1 LIEEETMIKP
11 YMKEPFQI
19 IVLAA
24 VAILWVGCA
33 VGPNFHKPNP
43 SASQTYVSDTQP
55 SETMEAKGPGG
66 NAQRFNTGMDIP
78 AQWWSL
84 FHSDSLDRLVR
95 LALDD
100 SPTLMQAQ
108 AKLKQ
113 AQEDFNAQTGAT
125 QYPAVDARLSIT
137 RQQVD
142 LVSYGISN
150 FPNPGPFTLYN
161 ASVSASYTLDL
172 FGGNRRALEGLKAKV
187 DYQVFELEAA
197 RQTLVANVVS
207 TAIKQAS
214 LRAKIDIVQNLMD
227 AQSQQMAITEERYK
241 AGGVSVL
248 DVQNQSI
255 LLDQTKALLPPLKK
269 QLAQVNDQLAV
280 YLGREP
286 AEVKIDKFDLN
297 SLHLPEELPLSLPSS
312 LARQRP
318 DIRAAEALWHQASAN
333 VGVATA
339 NLFPQITLSG
349 SFGSQRISAGDILS
363 GVNIWNIAGNLMQP
377 IFHGGELWAKKR
389 SAVAAYDEAAAA
401 YRQTALK
408 GLQEVADT
416 LHALDAD
423 ARTLQAM
430 TDTTDHARTGYEIAQ
445 RQYQLGGISHLALL
459 DAQRQLL
466 QTEMDRVQAQADRY
480 ADTAALL
487 YALGG
492 GWWKPLSENVPVDST
507 STTEIQK

>member
-1 LIEEETMIKP
+1 MIKP

-24 VAILWVGCA
+24 VAILLVSCA
-33 VGPNFHKPNP
+33 VGPDFQRPASP
-43 SASQTYVSDTQP
+43 ASQTYVQGTQP
-55 SETMEAKGPGG
+55 SKTMEASGSGG

-95 LALDD
+95 LALDN

-113 AQEDFNAQTGAT
+113 AQEDLNAQTGAM
-125 QYPAVDARLSIT
+125 QYPAVNAGLSIT

-142 LVSYGISN
+142 LSSYGISN

-197 RQTLVANVVS
+197 RQTLAANVVS
-207 TAIKQAS
+207 AAIAQAS
-214 LRAKIDIVQNLMD
+214 LRAKIAIAQEVMD
-227 AQSQQMAITEERYK
+227 ARGRQLAITEERYK

-255 LLDQTKALLPPLKK
+255 LLDQTIASLPPLKK
-269 QLAQVNDQLAV
+269 QLVQVNHQLAV

-286 AEVKIDKFDLN
+286 AEVMIDEFDLN
-297 SLHLPEELPLSLPSS
+297 NIHLPEELPLSLPSS

-333 VGVATA
+333 IGVATA

-349 SFGSQRISAGDILS
+349 SFGSQRVNSGDILS

-401 YRQTALK
+401 YKQAVLK
-408 GLQEVADT
+408 GLQEVADA
-416 LHALDAD
+416 LYALDAN
-423 ARTLQAM
+423 ARTLKARIAA
-430 TDTTDHARTGYEIAQ
+430 TDHARVGYEIAK
-445 RQYQLGGISHLALL
+445 RQYNLGGISHLALL

-492 GWWKPLSENVPVDST
+492 GWWNTKSD
-507 STTEIQK
+507 K

>member
-1 LIEEETMIKP
+1 MISP

-24 VAILWVGCA
+24 VAVLLVGCA
-33 VGPNFHKPNP
+33 VGPNFQPPKPP
-43 SASQTYVSDTQP
+43 SSQTYVTDTQP
-55 SETMEAKGPGG
+55 SETMEAKGSGG
-66 NAQRFNTGMDIP
+66 NAQRFNTGMDIS

-95 LALDD
+95 LALDN

-113 AQEDFNAQTGAT
+113 AQEDLNARTGAT
-125 QYPAVDARLSIT
+125 QYPAVDAGLSIT

-142 LVSYGISN
+142 LASYGISN

-161 ASVSASYTLDL
+161 ASVSASYTLDI

-197 RQTLVANVVS
+197 RQTLAANVVS
-207 TAIKQAS
+207 AAITQAS
-214 LRAKIDIVQNLMD
+214 LRAKIAIAQEVMD
-227 AQSQQMAITEERYK
+227 AQGRQLAITEERYK

-255 LLDQTKALLPPLKK
+255 LLDQTKASLPPLKK
-269 QLAQVNDQLAV
+269 QLVQINHQLAV

-286 AEVKIDKFDLN
+286 AEVKIDEFDLN
-297 SLHLPEELPLSLPSS
+297 NLHLPEELPLSLPSS

-333 VGVATA
+333 IGVATA

-349 SFGSQRISAGDILS
+349 SFGSQRASFGDILS
-363 GVNIWNIAGNLMQP
+363 GVNIWSIAGNLMQP
-377 IFHGGELWAKKR
+377 VFHGGELRAR
-389 SAVAAYDEAAAA
+389 QRLSVAAYDEAAAA
-401 YRQTALK
+401 YKQTVLK

-416 LHALDAD
+416 LYALDAD
-423 ARTLQAM
+423 AQTLKTR
-430 TDTTDHARTGYEIAQ
+430 TDTTDHARAAYEIAQ
-445 RQYQLGGISHLALL
+445 RQYHLGGISHLALL

-480 ADTAALL
+480 TDTAALL

-492 GWWKPLSENVPVDST
+492 GWWQPLSETVPVDSAPT
-507 STTEIQK
+507 PVIQK

>member
-1 LIEEETMIKP
+1 MINP
-11 YMKEPFQI
+11 YMKEPFQV

-24 VAILWVGCA
+24 VAVLLVGCA
-33 VGPNFHKPNP
+33 VGPNFQPPKQP
-43 SASQTYVSDTQP
+43 SSQTYLTDTQP
-55 SETMEAKGPGG
+55 SETMEAKGCRG
-66 NAQRFNTGMDIP
+66 NAQRFDTGMDIP

-95 LALDD
+95 LALDN

-113 AQEDFNAQTGAT
+113 AQEDLNAQTGAT
-125 QYPAVDARLSIT
+125 QYPSVNAGLSIT

-142 LVSYGISN
+142 LASYGISN
-150 FPNPGPFTLYN
+150 FPNPGPFTLYY
-161 ASVSASYTLDL
+161 ASVSASYTLDI

-197 RQTLVANVVS
+197 RQTLVANVVNA
-207 TAIKQAS
+207 AITQAS
-214 LRAKIDIVQNLMD
+214 LRAKIAIAQELMD
-227 AQSQQMAITEERYK
+227 AQGRQLAITEERYK

-248 DVQNQSI
+248 DVQNQGI
-255 LLDQTKALLPPLKK
+255 LFDQTKASLPPLKK
-269 QLAQVNDQLAV
+269 QLVQINHQLAV

-286 AEVKIDKFDLN
+286 AEVKIDEFDLN
-297 SLHLPEELPLSLPSS
+297 NLHLPEELPLSLPSS

-333 VGVATA
+333 IGVATA

-349 SFGSQRISAGDILS
+349 SFGSQRASFGDILS
-363 GVNIWNIAGNLMQP
+363 GVNIWSIAGNLMQP
-377 IFHGGELWAKKR
+377 VFHGGELRAR
-389 SAVAAYDEAAAA
+389 QRLSVAAYDEAAAA
-401 YRQTALK
+401 YKQTVLK

-416 LHALDAD
+416 LYALDAD
-423 ARTLQAM
+423 AQTLKTR
-430 TDTTDHARTGYEIAQ
+430 TDTTDHARAAYEIAQ
-445 RQYQLGGISHLALL
+445 RQYHLGGISHLALL

-480 ADTAALL
+480 TDTAALL

-492 GWWKPLSENVPVDST
+492 GWWQPLSETVPVDSA
-507 STTEIQK
+507 STPVIQK

>member
-1 LIEEETMIKP
+1 
-11 YMKEPFQI
+11 
-19 IVLAA
+19 
-24 VAILWVGCA
+24 
-33 VGPNFHKPNP
+33 
-43 SASQTYVSDTQP
+43 
-55 SETMEAKGPGG
+55 
-66 NAQRFNTGMDIP
+66 
-78 AQWWSL
+78 
-84 FHSDSLDRLVR
+84 
-95 LALDD
+95 
-100 SPTLMQAQ
+100 
-108 AKLKQ
+108 
-113 AQEDFNAQTGAT
+113 
-125 QYPAVDARLSIT
+125 
-137 RQQVD
+137 
-142 LVSYGISN
+142 
-150 FPNPGPFTLYN
+150 
-161 ASVSASYTLDL
+161 
-172 FGGNRRALEGLKAKV
+172 
-187 DYQVFELEAA
+187 
-197 RQTLVANVVS
+197 
-207 TAIKQAS
+207 
-214 LRAKIDIVQNLMD
+214 MD
-227 AQSQQMAITEERYK
+227 AQNRQMAITEERYK
-241 AGGVSVL
+241 AGGVSAL

-286 AEVKIDKFDLN
+286 AEVKIDEFDLN

-333 VGVATA
+333 IGVATA

-349 SFGSQRISAGDILS
+349 SFGSQRTNSGDILS

-377 IFHGGELWAKKR
+377 IFHGGELLAKKR

-401 YRQTALK
+401 YRQTALN
-408 GLQEVADT
+408 GLQEVADA

-430 TDTTDHARTGYEIAQ
+430 TDTTDHARAGYEIAQ

-492 GWWKPLSENVPVDST
+492 GWWKPLSENLPVDST
-507 STTEIQK
+507 STTQIQK